1 MGIADLQP
9 ARPAIRRSGA
19 ALSLAGLEPGGVV
32 HWNLTPPELYEHAVR
47 RGEGQIIEHGPFCAV
62 TTPHTGRSPGD
73 KFIIKEAESEGHVA
87 WGKVNQPMTPE
98 HFARLR
104 RRKFHGEYPIFIFDR
119 IQLGGRVN
127 DVVKIRKD
135 RAIAAELHRIQ
146 GQVYGQPQSLAGRER
161 QRRQYHAAARRRI
174 NHAQL
179 LLHGIR
185 ARIHHAEHRK
195 IGWRNQLLR
204 QDPGT

>member
-73 KFIIKEAESEGHVA
+73 KFIVKEAESEDHVA

-104 RRKFHGEYPIFIFDR
+104 QDVLRYLNGQELFVRDLYACADPAFRLPVRFITTC
-119 IQLGGRVN
+119 
-127 DVVKIRKD
+127 
-135 RAIAAELHRIQ
+135 
-146 GQVYGQPQSLAGRER
+146 
-161 QRRQYHAAARRRI
+161 ARSW
-174 NHAQL
+174 AS
-179 LLHGIR
+179 
-185 ARIHHAEHRK
+185 
-195 IGWRNQLLR
+195 
-204 QDPGT
+204 